1 MINLNKSL
9 NILLA
14 ISVLFGILFRL
25 YNINYDN
32 LWFDEI
38 ATFWVTDP
46 NISLT
51 DMFERNRTTE
61 GAPYFYYILVYYL
74 HKIFGYDPNIGR
86 YFSSFLG
93 IISIFSV
100 SYLCSLLNKNNS
112 YKFSIFLVSFNVYL
126 IAYSAEF
133 RSYMLLFF
141 STSMTLIFIIKYL
154 NNIKDSHNSY
164 FYLILLSL
172 IQIIN
177 VIIHPFSFIVFF
189 SICLFLLINFFKNKI
204 VYKELN
210 YSMLI
215 TFIIISI
222 ITFYYYFG
230 IQIISD
236 FNFVTQPGIKFYTNF
251 YFSKFFGSRLL
262 GIIHLLIFI
271 YLLFKFKKIIF
282 NFKHPSALLFILIV
296 LSYALPIL
304 FGIYKPIL
312 VPRYII
318 FVLIPIIVLLS
329 FFICEIENNLIK
341 SSLIIIIVIITSLNQ
356 LTESNVKQFFKER
369 NFYKPQFTEGLS
381 YINQSSNK
389 NYAVLV
395 SFSNSSYNKKY
406 FEEVYL
412 NYFSNISKKQNL
424 NLIPFKFED
433 IDNKINGFWI
443 LCSTLVNKN
452 CEKSEKNIQLSN
464 TVKEEKTFNNLIM
477 KLIYLN

>member
-9 NILLA
+9 NVLLV

-25 YNINYDN
+25 YNINYEN

-74 HKIFGYDPNIGR
+74 HKIFGYDPNVGR

-93 IISIFSV
+93 IISIFSIG
-100 SYLCSLLNKNNS
+100 YLCILLNKNSS
-112 YKFSIFLVSFNVYL
+112 YKLSIFLVSFNVFL
-126 IAYSAEF
+126 IAYSTEF

-141 STSMTLIFIIKYL
+141 STSITLIFIIKYL
-154 NNIKDSHNSY
+154 NNFNKNKDSY
-164 FYLILLSL
+164 YCLFLLLLS
-172 IQIIN
+172 QIIN
-177 VIIHPFSFIVFF
+177 ATIHPFSFIVFF
-189 SICLFLLINFFKNKI
+189 SICLFLIINYFKNKI
-204 VYKELN
+204 VYKSLN
-210 YSMLI
+210 YSLLI
-215 TFIIISI
+215 TFIIIFI
-222 ITFYYYFG
+222 YTFYYYSSHNM
-230 IQIISD
+230 ISD
-236 FNFVTQPGIKFYTNF
+236 YNWVNQPGIKFYTNF

-282 NFKHPSALLFILIV
+282 DFKHSSGLLFILIV

-329 FFICEIENNLIK
+329 FFICEIENKLIK
-341 SSLIIIIVIITSLNQ
+341 SSLITLIVIITSFNQ
-356 LTESNVKQFFKER
+356 LVESNVEQFFKER
-369 NFYKPQFTEGLS
+369 NFYKPQFAEGLS
-381 YINQSSNK
+381 YLNQSNNK

-395 SFSNSSYNKKY
+395 SFGSSHNKKY
-406 FEEVYL
+406 FEDAYL
-412 NYFSNISKKQNL
+412 NYFSNISKKKNL
-424 NLIPFKFED
+424 NLIPVKFED
-433 IDNKINGFWI
+433 INNQTNGFWV
-443 LCSTLVNKN
+443 LCSTLVNKS
-452 CEKSEKNIQLSN
+452 CEKFEKNIQLSN
-464 TVKEEKTFNNLIM
+464 TVKEEKIFNNLIM